1 MVFRTMLRLGGYM
14 NFAIGLAHVALFLAM
29 LLALDQ
35 LNAVMGTVGAHI
47 GPPAGGW
54 VGWIKLLLM
63 VVGVAAFVGFLG
75 LYGLSGAGCIRRLP
89 LLRPGLICIS
99 AVFLL
104 HGTFDSGVGLV
115 GRIGELGVLVAKRDP
130 RLFLALIPLT
140 TLTVGLLYLVGTIG
154 LWKTLASSNGTRSDR
169 GPSQGGAA

>member
-14 NFAIGLAHVALFLAM
+14 NFAIGLAHFAMFLALLLFL
-29 LLALDQ
+29 DQ
-35 LNAVMGTVGAHI
+35 INAVMGGVHI
-47 GPPAGGW
+47 NPPAVGW

-63 VVGVAAFVGFLG
+63 VVGVAAFVSLLG
-75 LYGLSGAGCIRRLP
+75 LYGLSGAGSVRRLP

-104 HGTFDSGVGLV
+104 HGTFDNGFGLV
-115 GRIGELGVLVAKRDP
+115 WHIGELGALVAKRDP

-140 TLTVGLLYLVGTIG
+140 TLTVGLLYLVGTVG
-154 LWKTLASSNGTRSDR
+154 LWKTLASSHGTRSDR
-169 GPSQGGAA
+169 GRRARLW